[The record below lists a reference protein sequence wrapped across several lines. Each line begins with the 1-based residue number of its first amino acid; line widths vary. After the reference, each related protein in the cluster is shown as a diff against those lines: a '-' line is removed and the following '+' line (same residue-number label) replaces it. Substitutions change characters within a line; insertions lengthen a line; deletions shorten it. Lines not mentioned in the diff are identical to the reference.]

1 MRWPQRIL
9 TIGTAP
15 ARTAGARCFYLSI
28 IFTSAKGFAGQA
40 RARVGSRKETQ
51 TVSSS
56 TTRYRD
62 SRSLARL
69 ALVTRAVELG
79 FIAAGITVCVV
90 AAAESMATVLGWLST
105 Q

>member
-1 MRWPQRIL
+1 
-9 TIGTAP
+9 
-15 ARTAGARCFYLSI
+15 
-28 IFTSAKGFAGQA
+28 
-40 RARVGSRKETQ
+40 
-51 TVSSS
+51 VSSS

-79 FIAAGITVCVV
+79 FIAAGITVCAV
-90 AAAESMATVLGWLST
+90 AAAESLTTVLGWFSA